1 MNKQIFNSSKW
12 LFLLLFMFT
21 VTCTFAQKM
30 DEQVLDSAEVMPL
43 FPGGNSKMM
52 QYLRIPVSEATSIAG
67 GVQQHPIIQ
76 FIVEKEGKITNA
88 KIVRSVDS
96 SIDEAALKLVE
107 DMPAWIPG
115 EQKGKKV
122 RVRMS
127 VPVFTVLK
135 SSLKLEELERN
146 KKDER
151 TGGGSG
157 ERALLIIDN
166 VDVGSDFRID
176 YINIENIKDF
186 KVLRGEE
193 AMDLYGEKGQ
203 NGVILIKLKSL
214 KEMKGMTVGKKVAEM
229 LKNKGVSK
237 KTPIVY
243 CLDEKQFPPEVSEI
257 ISKNEYN
264 EKTDFIAIKEIKKG
278 IAYITFKNNS
288 SFYIR

>member
-1 MNKQIFNSSKW
+1 MNKQISNSSKW
-12 LFLLLFMFT
+12 LFLLLFLFT
-21 VTCTFAQKM
+21 VTCTFAQKI
-30 DEQVLDSAEVMPL
+30 DELVFDSAEVMPL

-52 QYLRIPVSEATSIAG
+52 QYLRIPVSEVTSMAG

-76 FIVEKEGKITNA
+76 FIVDKEGKITNA
-88 KIVRSVDS
+88 KIVRSVDP
-96 SIDEAALKLVE
+96 SIDEAALELVE

-127 VPVFTVLK
+127 VPVFTVSK

-146 KKDER
+146 KKYER
-151 TGGGSG
+151 TGGRSDRG
-157 ERALLIIDN
+157 ALLIIDN

-176 YINIENIKDF
+176 YMNIESIKEF
-186 KVLRGEE
+186 KVLKGRE
-193 AMDLYGEKGQ
+193 ALEFYGEKGK
-203 NGVILIKLKSL
+203 NGVVLIKLKSV
-214 KEMKGMTVGKKVAEM
+214 KEMKGMTVGKKVTEM
-229 LKNKGVSK
+229 LKDKGISK
-237 KTPIVY
+237 KTQIVY
-243 CLDEKQFPPEVSEI
+243 CLDENQLPPEVSEI

-278 IAYITFKNNS
+278 VAYVTLKNNS

>member
-1 MNKQIFNSSKW
+1 MNKQTTNSSKW

-21 VTCTFAQKM
+21 IPCTFAQKM
-30 DEQVLDSAEVMPL
+30 DDQLLDSAEVMPL
-43 FPGGNSKMM
+43 FPGGNSKMV
-52 QYLRIPVSEATSIAG
+52 QYLRIPVSEVTSMAG
-67 GVQQHPIIQ
+67 EVQQYPIIQ

-88 KIVRSVDS
+88 KIVRSVAP

-107 DMPAWIPG
+107 DMPTWIPG

-127 VPVFTVLK
+127 VPVFTIFK
-135 SSLKLEELERN
+135 SSLKQEEQERN
-146 KKDER
+146 KKYER
-151 TGGGSG
+151 AGDGLGA
-157 ERALLIIDN
+157 RALLIIDN

-176 YINIENIKDF
+176 YINIESIKDF
-186 KVLRGEE
+186 KVLKGKE
-193 AMDLYGEKGQ
+193 ALELYGEKGK

-229 LKNKGVSK
+229 LKDKVISK
-237 KTPIVY
+237 KTQIVY
-243 CLDEKQFPPEVSEI
+243 CLDGNQLPPEVSEI

-278 IAYITFKNNS
+278 IAYVTFKNNS

>member
-1 MNKQIFNSSKW
+1 MNKKISNSSKW
-12 LFLLLFMFT
+12 LFLLLFLFT

-52 QYLRIPVSEATSIAG
+52 QYLRIPVSEATSIAD

-88 KIVRSVDS
+88 KIVRSVEP
-96 SIDEAALKLVE
+96 SIDEDALKLVE

-127 VPVFTVLK
+127 VPVFTVSK

-146 KKDER
+146 KKYER
-151 TGGGSG
+151 TGGRSDRG
-157 ERALLIIDN
+157 ALLIIDN

-193 AMDLYGEKGQ
+193 AMTLYGEKGQ

-214 KEMKGMTVGKKVAEM
+214 KEIKGMTVGKKVAEM
-229 LKNKGVSK
+229 LKDRGLSK
-237 KTPIVY
+237 KTQIVY
-243 CLDEKQFPPEVSEI
+243 CLGEKQLSPEASTV

-264 EKTDFIAIKEIKKG
+264 EEKDFIVINEVKKG
-278 IAYITFKNNS
+278 IAYVTFKNNS

>member
-1 MNKQIFNSSKW
+1 MNKKISNSSKW
-12 LFLLLFMFT
+12 LFLLLFLFT
-21 VTCTFAQKM
+21 VTCTFAQKI

-52 QYLRIPVSEATSIAG
+52 QYLRIPVSEATSIAD

-76 FIVEKEGKITNA
+76 FIVDKEGKITNA
-88 KIVRSVDS
+88 KIVRSVDP

-127 VPVFTVLK
+127 VPVFTVSK

-146 KKDER
+146 KKYER
-151 TGGGSG
+151 TGGRSDRG
-157 ERALLIIDN
+157 ALLIIDN

-193 AMDLYGEKGQ
+193 AMTLYGEKGQ

-214 KEMKGMTVGKKVAEM
+214 KEIKGMTVGKKVAEM
-229 LKNKGVSK
+229 LKDRGLSK
-237 KTPIVY
+237 KTQIVY
-243 CLDEKQFPPEVSEI
+243 CLGEKQLSPEASTV

-264 EKTDFIAIKEIKKG
+264 EEKDFIVINEVKKG
-278 IAYITFKNNS
+278 IAYVTFKNNS

>member
-1 MNKQIFNSSKW
+1 MNKKISNSSKW
-12 LFLLLFMFT
+12 LFLLLFLFT

-52 QYLRIPVSEATSIAG
+52 QYLRIPVSEATSITD

-88 KIVRSVDS
+88 KIVRSVEP
-96 SIDEAALKLVE
+96 SIDEDALKLVE

-127 VPVFTVLK
+127 VPVFTVSK

-146 KKDER
+146 KKYER
-151 TGGGSG
+151 TGGRSDRG
-157 ERALLIIDN
+157 ALLIIDN

-193 AMDLYGEKGQ
+193 AMTLYGEKGQ

-214 KEMKGMTVGKKVAEM
+214 KEIKGMTVGKKVAEM
-229 LKNKGVSK
+229 LKDRGLSK
-237 KTPIVY
+237 KTQIVY
-243 CLDEKQFPPEVSEI
+243 CLGEKQLSPEASTV

-264 EKTDFIAIKEIKKG
+264 EEKDFIVINEVKKG
-278 IAYITFKNNS
+278 IAYVTFKNNS